1 MVDFANLY
9 DKVQNIKKVPEL
21 GKPLYTI
28 PVKIQII
35 LCILILAISYII
47 AFIIYFKSKKS
58 EKSEKQDLLEMSI
71 LTPLVITFIIGIIF
85 NIPALN
91 LFSQT
96 SDRDFII
103 TSNNRIL
110 SDVANFLPADVTID
124 KFKSD
129 VEKLKNFCQNYYSTS
144 DDTFCKPYP
153 TIGIDDTINK
163 VMNRMYNT
171 DNGKSTA
178 DIDNA
183 IKFIKNN

>member
-1 MVDFANLY
+1 MVDYAKIYNSL
-9 DKVQNIKKVPEL
+9 DNIQQVPEIVIEA
-21 GKPLYTI
+21 Y
-28 PVKIQII
+28 KISIKNQ
-35 LCILILAISYII
+35 ILICIIMLMAAYII
-47 AFIIYFKSKKS
+47 IFIAYFKSKIKKS
-58 EKSEKQDLLEMSI
+58 EILEISICSSAGLIFVAATILNFPTLYSIARNDNRTSIISTNEEIKSNAKK
-71 LTPLVITFIIGIIF
+71 
-85 NIPALN
+85 
-91 LFSQT
+91 
-96 SDRDFII
+96 
-103 TSNNRIL
+103 
-110 SDVANFLPADVTID
+110 FLPADVTID

-129 VEKLKNFCQNYYSTS
+129 VEKLKTFCQNYYSTS